1 MFKGNQV
8 FKWEFKYLFNENK
21 GTFKRNFEEH
31 LKNKS
36 KGMCKGT
43 VKTEM

>member
-1 MFKGNQV
+1 MCLKRTIQ
-8 FKWEFKYLFNENK
+8 ELLK
-21 GTFKRNFEEH
+21 GT
-31 LKNKS
+31 LKNIKKKS